1 MSRRIR
7 DLSRLLF
14 FVVVF
19 VSTQQ
24 KRALRRRRFRA
35 GVGFASFD
43 EILVTCEKLKW
54 TLANGEAVLRDE
66 RRSVGTLAMT
76 KRVRVEWRPL
86 GVVGAIVPWN
96 YPFHNVFNPIISALF
111 AGNAIVIKA
120 REVVSSRFGRRRS

>member
-1 MSRRIR
+1 M
-7 DLSRLLF
+7 F

-111 AGNAIVIKA
+111 AGNAIVIKV
-120 REVVSSRFGRRRS
+120 REFVSSRFGRRRS